1 MSDWHVTLGTAQ
13 AYAAGSLPDPDG
25 WSLETHVLSCVRC
38 ARAVS
43 DAASDP
49 ALIRIRRNVMREAEL
64 SAQRAVRPVVAVRG
78 RSGVRLTV
86 TPALRP
92 MWLLGAL
99 GAVLAT
105 LALEAID
112 ATRLPLVLLVAPLLP
127 LAGIAVGSSP
137 RLDRGAE
144 LVVSTPMP
152 LLRLLLL
159 RSAAVL
165 TVCLPLLLLLS
176 VLTSSGVVGWL
187 LPAGALVAVALALST
202 WLRVEVATGCAAA
215 VWAVLALGP
224 AVLSPGL
231 PVVLTPGAAPVWA
244 AAAVCGAFLLFARR
258 HELDE
263 PGKMS

>member
-1 MSDWHVTLGTAQ
+1 MNGWHVSAHTAQ
-13 AYAAGSLPDPDG
+13 AYAAGNLPDPDC
-25 WSLETHVLSCVRC
+25 WSLETHVPTCARC

-43 DAASDP
+43 DAAQDP
-49 ALIRIRRNVMREAEL
+49 VLSRVRANVLRQA
-64 SAQRAVRPVVAVRG
+64 RPAARPAVAVHR

-92 MWLLGAL
+92 LWLLGAV

-105 LALEAID
+105 LLLDAID
-112 ATRLPLVLLVAPLLP
+112 ATQLPLVLLVAPLLP

-144 LVVSTPMP
+144 LMVSTPMP
-152 LLRLLLL
+152 ALRLLLL

-165 TVCLPLLLLLS
+165 TVSLPLLLLLS
-176 VLTSSGVVGWL
+176 ALTGSGVVGWL

-202 WLRVEVATGCAAA
+202 WLRVEMATGCAAM
-215 VWAVLALGP
+215 VWAAVALGP

-231 PVVLTPGAAPVWA
+231 PVVLTPGAAPAWA
-244 AAAVCGAFLLFARR
+244 AAAVAGAVLLIARR
-258 HELDE
+258 HDLDE
-263 PGKMS
+263 PGRLS